1 MIDEQFLNLTQQKIS
16 GQSGNSQAKQSEHP
30 QTEGFCTF
38 SSFPNLSVNV
48 NMVVNLPLQ
57 SRFISSW
64 YSVFC
69 SAPRQYPQV
78 FPLLNP
84 VIDK

>member
-1 MIDEQFLNLTQQKIS
+1 MIDEQFLKLPQQKIF
-16 GQSGNSQAKQSEHP
+16 GQSGNSQAEQSEQP
-30 QTEGFCTF
+30 QTIGSCII

-48 NMVVNLPLQ
+48 ILVVNLPLQ

-64 YSVFC
+64 YSVFF